1 MAERQHDPLA
11 TTLPRMA
18 VPRLRAARPVAETDA
33 KGLAEDA
40 LALSALLARLEMA
53 TPVRGHTVAV
63 AAMRRRVRDVAN
75 ELLTEIGEC
84 QAAIS
89 RERTRR

>member
-1 MAERQHDPLA
+1 MTAALRR
-11 TTLPRMA
+11 LP
-18 VPRLRAARPVAETDA
+18 AARPVAETDA

-40 LALSALLARLEMA
+40 LALSALLYRLEMA
-53 TPVRGHTVAV
+53 TPVRGHTER
-63 AAMRRRVRDVAN
+63 AAKMRKKVRDVAN

-84 QAAIS
+84 QAAIT

>member
-1 MAERQHDPLA
+1 MTAALR
-11 TTLPRMA
+11 
-18 VPRLRAARPVAETDA
+18 RLHAARPVAETDA

-40 LALSALLARLEMA
+40 LALSALLYRLEMA
-53 TPVRGHTVAV
+53 TPVRGHTVDV
-63 AAMRRRVRDVAN
+63 ARMRKKIRDVAN

-84 QAAIS
+84 QAAIA

>member
-11 TTLPRMA
+11 TTLPRVA
-18 VPRLRAARPVAETDA
+18 VPRLRVARDVATVDA
-33 KGLAEDA
+33 EGLAADA
-40 LALSALLARLEMA
+40 LALSALLCRLENA
-53 TPVRGHTVAV
+53 PAVRGHSER
-63 AAMRRRVRDVAN
+63 AAEVRRRVRDVAN

-89 RERTRR
+89 RERARR